1 MSRGLYFYLALQNL
15 KKNRKTCLPYLL
27 TCICSVTMFYFM
39 SFLANNPGMDQVPEG
54 RNLVT
59 ILNMGTCVIAVFSFI
74 FLIYTNSFLMK
85 RRKKELGLYNILGM
99 EKKHIGW
106 VLMWETLM
114 NAVCSLAGGILLG
127 VLGSKLIFLV
137 LLKLLCLP
145 VQLGFYVPFKSV
157 CLTAVLFGV
166 IFLLTCLN
174 NLRQV
179 HMASPSELLKGSNVG
194 EKEPKTRWLLVIA
207 GVVCL
212 GAGYWLTITTTSI
225 MDALGNFLIAVL
237 LVMAG
242 TYCLFIAVSVA
253 ILKLLKRCRRFYY
266 QTSHFTAV
274 SGMIFRMKQNV
285 AGLANICILST
296 GVLLMTATTVCLYIG
311 REEIL
316 KARFP
321 QEVSISAYHIDEK
334 QWAGLQD
341 IEKQV
346 LEEENLKMQKPLS
359 WRTAGFAAVVQ
370 GEQMNLISE
379 DETWQSFQEEDQ
391 AAEVVLVPLEDYN
404 AVTGEERSLTQ
415 NQVLLYVNKK
425 GVDGRKKVFLGS
437 KEWEVA
443 EELPELFTESK
454 VSEPMVNTYYLIMD
468 SVDTVINIQRET
480 TGEETLTYQKAYN
493 LSGDSETFEDAENR
507 LGGRMNEAVPDPAYV
522 HVDGRQLNRASF
534 YSLYGSLFF
543 LGVFLG
549 LLFLMATALIIYY
562 KQISEG
568 YDDRQKFEIM
578 QKVGMSKR
586 EVARTI
592 SSQILMVF
600 FLPLVTA
607 VMHIGFA
614 FPLVRRIMRMFNLYN
629 TGLFVTCTL
638 AAIGCFALVYAA
650 IYILTARMYYKIVN
664 E

>member
-1 MSRGLYFYLALQNL
+1 
-15 KKNRKTCLPYLL
+15 
-27 TCICSVTMFYFM
+27 
-39 SFLANNPGMDQVPEG
+39 
-54 RNLVT
+54 
-59 ILNMGTCVIAVFSFI
+59 
-74 FLIYTNSFLMK
+74 
-85 RRKKELGLYNILGM
+85 
-99 EKKHIGW
+99 
-106 VLMWETLM
+106 
-114 NAVCSLAGGILLG
+114 
-127 VLGSKLIFLV
+127 
-137 LLKLLCLP
+137 
-145 VQLGFYVPFKSV
+145 
-157 CLTAVLFGV
+157 
-166 IFLLTCLN
+166 
-174 NLRQV
+174 
-179 HMASPSELLKGSNVG
+179 
-194 EKEPKTRWLLVIA
+194 
-207 GVVCL
+207 
-212 GAGYWLTITTTSI
+212 
-225 MDALGNFLIAVL
+225 
-237 LVMAG
+237 
-242 TYCLFIAVSVA
+242 
-253 ILKLLKRCRRFYY
+253 
-266 QTSHFTAV
+266 
-274 SGMIFRMKQNV
+274 
-285 AGLANICILST
+285 
-296 GVLLMTATTVCLYIG
+296 MTATTVCLYIG

-629 TGLFVTCTL
+629 TGLFVACTL

>member
-1 MSRGLYFYLALQNL
+1 MNKGLYLKLALQNL

-39 SFLANNPGMDQVPEG
+39 SFLAHNPGMEQVPES
-54 RNLVT
+54 RSLVS
-59 ILNMGTCVIAVFSFI
+59 ILNMGTCVIAIFSFI
-74 FLIYTNSFLMK
+74 FLIYTNSFLTK
-85 RRKKELGLYNILGM
+85 RRQKELGLYNILGM
-99 EKKHIGW
+99 EKRHIGW
-106 VLMWETLM
+106 VLMWETLI
-114 NAVCSLAGGILLG
+114 NAVCSLTGGILLG
-127 VLGSKLIFLV
+127 ILGSKLIFLV

-145 VQLGFYVPFKSV
+145 VQLGFYVPVESV
-157 CLTAVLFGV
+157 CMTGALFAV
-166 IFLLTCLN
+166 IFLLSCLN

-179 HMASPSELLKGSNVG
+179 HMASPAELLKGSSVG
-194 EKEPKTRWLLVIA
+194 EKEPKTRWLLAAA

-212 GAGYWLTITTTSI
+212 GVGYWIAVTTTSI
-225 MDALGNFLIAVL
+225 LDTLGNFLIAVL

-253 ILKLLKRCRRFYY
+253 VLKLLQKCKKFYY

-274 SGMIFRMKQNV
+274 SGMIYRMKQNA

-296 GVLLMTATTVCLYIG
+296 GVLLLTATTVCLYIG

-316 KARFP
+316 KGRYP
-321 QEVSISAYHIDEK
+321 KEVSISAYDIDEK
-334 QWAGLQD
+334 QWARLQE
-341 IEKQV
+341 IEKQ
-346 LEEENLKMQKPLS
+346 LLDEENLQMKEPVS
-359 WRTAGFAAVVQ
+359 WRTADFAAVVQ
-370 GEQMNLISE
+370 GERMDIASE
-379 DETWQSFQEEDQ
+379 EMGQVLAEEDQ
-391 AAEVVLVPLEDYN
+391 MAGVVLVPLEDYN
-404 AVTGEERSLTQ
+404 AAMGEDRSLDPDQ
-415 NQVLLYVNKK
+415 ILLFVNRK
-425 GVDGRKKVFLGS
+425 GMDGRKKVSLAGR
-437 KEWEVA
+437 EWKVA
-443 EELPELFTESK
+443 EELPELFAESK
-454 VSEPMVNTYYLIMD
+454 VSEPMINTYYLIMD
-468 SVDTVINIQRET
+468 SVDTVKSIQRET
-480 TGEETLTYQKAYN
+480 TGEEMLTYQKSYN
-493 LSGDSETFEDAENR
+493 LSGSSEKFEDAENQ
-507 LGGRMNEAVPDPAYV
+507 LGIRMNGAVSDAAYV
-522 HVDGRQLNRASF
+522 YVDGRQLNRASF

-543 LGVFLG
+543 LGIFLG

-600 FLPLVTA
+600 FLPLLTA

-614 FPLVRRIMRMFNLYN
+614 FPLVRRIMKMFNLYN